1 MGWFEDAHKTM
12 VENLQTF
19 NLQTHLDKYPV
30 GSDIYPVVPILV
42 DRGVEWVGL
51 KMPTKQWSKIFK
63 PSGKPPECH
72 LSIFA
77 QGSPGPGVEISRALR
92 SDLLAT
98 PWPTWH

>member
-42 DRGVEWVGL
+42 DRGGGVGWFEDAHKTMVENLQTFRETTG
-51 KMPTKQWSKIFK
+51 MPS
-63 PSGKPPECH
+63 
-72 LSIFA
+72 
-77 QGSPGPGVEISRALR
+77 
-92 SDLLAT
+92 
-98 PWPTWH
+98 

>member
-1 MGWFEDAHKTM
+1 MGWFEDAQKTM
-12 VENLQTF
+12 VENLQTS

-72 LSIFA
+72 LSTFTHRPLRLPRRMLRA
-77 QGSPGPGVEISRALR
+77 QRAHKQKR
-92 SDLLAT
+92 
-98 PWPTWH
+98 